1 MLNITRKRMISYDT
15 DIQNTPEKAH
25 NSDLIKIGIS
35 QGDTNGVG
43 YELILKTF
51 SDPGMLELCTPCR
64 GPEVAY

>member
-43 YELILKTF
+43 YELILKHSLT
-51 SDPGMLELCTPCR
+51 LECLNYARQSFWPC
-64 GPEVAY
+64 